1 MGRNIAQKYPAS
13 AAALNKISDWTPVNI
28 IRVFVFVQCV
38 KGRCDII
45 ITKSVNILPP
55 GPSRRFKRICEL
67 IQSMLLS
74 NRDRHLGVAPQR
86 RISADLCSDSS
97 SSSYSSMDRV
107 SPTPQDE
114 VMLSQ
119 HSTSTASLIETI
131 RSSKLLSPYK
141 FISRQ
146 NINHWFF
153 LSHHRFLPL
162 RSSSPF
168 LSDINATLFPL

>member
-1 MGRNIAQKYPAS
+1 MWKQDV
-13 AAALNKISDWTPVNI
+13 ALLSIYNVLL
-28 IRVFVFVQCV
+28 
-38 KGRCDII
+38 
-45 ITKSVNILPP
+45 NILPP

-153 LSHHRFLPL
+153 LSH
-162 RSSSPF
+162 RSVALNPPPF
-168 LSDINATLFPL
+168 LSDINTTLFPLWTMSHVYRNKHELFTFWHKVTQQSEWV

>member
-1 MGRNIAQKYPAS
+1 MSQYTKIKYKFMH
-13 AAALNKISDWTPVNI
+13 L
-28 IRVFVFVQCV
+28 
-38 KGRCDII
+38 DIL
-45 ITKSVNILPP
+45 IL

-74 NRDRHLGVAPQR
+74 SNRDRALGIAAGR

-107 SPTPQDE
+107 SPTPTQDE
-114 VMLSQ
+114 VHMALSH

-146 NINHWFF
+146 HINHW
-153 LSHHRFLPL
+153 
-162 RSSSPF
+162 SSQN
-168 LSDINATLFPL
+168 LGWQY

>member
-1 MGRNIAQKYPAS
+1 MCLCLLS
-13 AAALNKISDWTPVNI
+13 
-28 IRVFVFVQCV
+28 V
-38 KGRCDII
+38 KGRCYII
-45 ITKSVNILPP
+45 ITKSVIILPP

-162 RSSSPF
+162 SPPRHFF
-168 LSDINATLFPL
+168 LILMLLCFHYKPCHMFPEMNTALHFFDTK